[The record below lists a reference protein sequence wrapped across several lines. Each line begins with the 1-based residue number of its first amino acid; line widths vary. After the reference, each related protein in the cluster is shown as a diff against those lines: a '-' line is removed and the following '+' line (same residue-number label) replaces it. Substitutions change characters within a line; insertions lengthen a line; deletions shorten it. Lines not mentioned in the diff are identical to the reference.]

1 MYVNIFKNIKQ
12 MKLKYKIII
21 FFAIAYT
28 FTTLYRFIG
37 HETFDGLDETSTI
50 FDYFYHSVV
59 IQTTLGLGDI
69 VPITTVSR
77 ILTLVQT
84 TLAFILIG
92 L

>member
-1 MYVNIFKNIKQ
+1 MYVNIFNNIKK
-12 MKLKYKIII
+12 MKLKNKIII

-28 FTTLYRFIG
+28 FTNLYKLIG
-37 HETFDGLDETSTI
+37 YKTFDGFDENSTI

-69 VPITTVSR
+69 VPINTISR
-77 ILTLVQT
+77 ILTLIQT
-84 TLAFILIG
+84 TIAFILIG